1 MKRQAAPLREQVIG
15 ELRQRIV
22 RGELR
27 AGERLK
33 ERFLIEDLKVSR
45 TVVREALRQLEAERL
60 IRVEPQVG
68 PLVAELSADQARQ
81 LYEVRAALEATA
93 ARLAA
98 ANRTEKELRKLRESV
113 LAMGSSLAP
122 LETLLTAKRNFYDAL
137 IQASHNMI
145 IGEQLEGVQ
154 ARISQLRRIT
164 LSKPERG
171 LQTVAELQAV
181 VDAIADQNEDRAHAA
196 SVEHVMNAAAIA
208 MNHLNE
214 ITEGQ

>member
-33 ERFLIEDLKVSR
+33 ERVLIEDLKVSR
-45 TVVREALRQLEAERL
+45 TVVREALRQLEAEHL

-98 ANRTEKELRKLRESV
+98 ANRTEQELRKLKESI

-164 LSKPERG
+164 LSSPERG

-181 VDAIADQNEDRAHAA
+181 VDAIADQSEDRAYAA

>member
-22 RGELR
+22 SGELR

-45 TVVREALRQLEAERL
+45 TVVREALRQLEAEHL

-98 ANRTEKELRKLRESV
+98 ANRTEQELRKLQES
-113 LAMGSSLAP
+113 LHAMESSLNP
-122 LETLLTAKRNFYDAL
+122 LESLLTAKRNFYDAL
-137 IQASHNMI
+137 IQASHNAI
-145 IGEQLEGVQ
+145 IGEQLDGVQ
-154 ARISQLRRIT
+154 TRISQLRRIT
-164 LSKPERG
+164 LSRPERG
-171 LQTVAELQAV
+171 LQTVAELHAV
-181 VDAIADQNEDRAHAA
+181 VDAIAAQSEDRAYAA
-196 SVEHVMNAAAIA
+196 SVEHVMKAAVIA
-208 MNHLNE
+208 MDYLNE
-214 ITEGQ
+214 ITESQ